1 MRIHMDFFRPLK
13 DLGHGK
19 HYILTITDAFTK
31 YVELVSLPNKEAPP
45 ICGALFN

>member
-19 HYILTITDAFTK
+19 HFILTITDAFTK